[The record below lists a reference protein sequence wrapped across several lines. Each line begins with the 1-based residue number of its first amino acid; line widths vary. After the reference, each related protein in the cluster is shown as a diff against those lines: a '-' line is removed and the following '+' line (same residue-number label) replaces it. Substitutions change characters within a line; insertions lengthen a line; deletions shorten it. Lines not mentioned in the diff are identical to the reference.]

1 MVAPVVVLAPATGLF
16 KSPPDDATSCFDD
29 LFLRDEG
36 RLRRV
41 KYSITPPYTKLAI
54 TMMTPMYASS
64 PLPNRRSKKSIT
76 LTTNQLN
83 EGTKGRKKGQVK
95 LVKQRQPAT
104 GNGLSSSRASS
115 CGRCGS
121 SHVGFCGWC
130 SRFKERGGRGER
142 ERAGEGERR
151 KEVPLFIP
159 VYPVFVQTVSGAQN
173 MRANN
178 VIKAQTNPGVLAFRS
193 GGFSARVVSR
203 FLYKNLKPVGGVMFN
218 RIPKLLKKTQTGW
231 KKTKRG

>member
-130 SRFKERGGRGER
+130 SRFKERGGRGRER
-142 ERAGEGERR
+142 ERGRGEKKSLFLSR
-151 KEVPLFIP
+151 FIP
-159 VYPVFVQTVSGAQN
+159 FLCKRFLGHKICGPTMLLKPKQTPEFWPSD
-173 MRANN
+173 
-178 VIKAQTNPGVLAFRS
+178 PEVLAPGLFH
-193 GGFSARVVSR
+193 VS
-203 FLYKNLKPVGGVMFN
+203 Y
-218 RIPKLLKKTQTGW
+218 IKT
-231 KKTKRG
+231 